1 MRAKRSVVAS
11 FALLASCSAA
21 IAQEPAVPTGQ
32 TYVPAQLIERTP
44 PTYPVNALY
53 SAKEGWVML
62 SFVISP
68 TGEVTEPMIEDS
80 SGVEAFERAALRAVQ
95 RWKYT
100 PAMQDGEPVE
110 QAMTKTQIRFQLEGG
125 PAGASWAFVNK
136 YRRIARLIDAGDL
149 EAAGELIKELEYGE
163 RTNLYEDAWFWWAK
177 YVYLAKAGS
186 TDADEMRRC
195 LQRAVG
201 YEEEYLRPDLFVSAA
216 ERLVVLQAQALDIAA
231 AIAAFERL
239 RDAKT
244 ARRSD
249 NYEAV
254 VANLEPGYERM
265 LEFVEGGQLLMT
277 KARIG
282 QFEYWVHDLLRR
294 SFSVADIAGR
304 LDALD
309 IRCARGT
316 KRYSDVPVGVVWT
329 IPESWGTCGV
339 YMKGEPGAT
348 FTFHEYPRSF
358 VPEVS
363 DGGAGGEAGSP

>member
-1 MRAKRSVVAS
+1 MRAQRSVVAS
-11 FALLASCSAA
+11 LVLLVSCPVA
-21 IAQEPAVPTGQ
+21 IAQEPALPTGQ
-32 TYVPAQLIERTP
+32 TYVPAQLIERAA
-44 PTYPVNALY
+44 PTYPANALY
-53 SAKEGWVML
+53 AAKEGWVML

-80 SGVEAFERAALRAVQ
+80 SGVEAFERAALRAIQ
-95 RWKYT
+95 RWKYA

-110 QAMTKTQIRFQLEGG
+110 QAMTKTQIRFQLQDG
-125 PAGASWAFVNK
+125 PEGASWAFVNK
-136 YRRIARLIDAGDL
+136 YRRIARFIDAGDL
-149 EAAGELIKELEYGE
+149 EAAGELITEIEFGE

-186 TDADEMRRC
+186 TDTDEMRRC

-201 YEEEYLRPDLFVSAA
+201 YEEEYLTPDLFVSAA

-249 NYEAV
+249 NYEAA
-254 VANLEPGYERM
+254 VANLEPSYARM
-265 LEFVEGGQLLMT
+265 LELVQGEQPLVT
-277 KARIG
+277 KAQVG
-282 QFEYWVHDLLRR
+282 QFDYWVHDLLRR
-294 SFSVADIAGR
+294 SFAVKDVAGR
-304 LDALD
+304 LDVLD

-316 KRYSDVPVGVVWT
+316 KRYSDVPVSVVWT

-339 YMKGEPGAT
+339 YMKGEPGTT

-358 VPEVS
+358 VREAS
-363 DGGAGGEAGSP
+363 DGAAGGEAGSP